1 MDGPNGTS
9 DPSPSIVAL
18 HNFASPV
25 DGTAALTSLNLEQAA
40 QPQRQFTTT
49 TTTQA
54 HFSGPIPPPGL
65 LRDYDAISPGLAD
78 RLVSMAEGEAR
89 HRRELESRI
98 VEAQIRDNKIRLDE
112 TRRGQLF
119 AFVIVIAAIIG
130 ATIAAYSG
138 HEVSAGILG
147 GVPITG
153 VVTTFILGRSKA
165 PQDEK
170 QQQGKESNNAKKRK
184 RRAT

>member
-1 MDGPNGTS
+1 
-9 DPSPSIVAL
+9 
-18 HNFASPV
+18 
-25 DGTAALTSLNLEQAA
+25 
-40 QPQRQFTTT
+40 
-49 TTTQA
+49 
-54 HFSGPIPPPGL
+54 
-65 LRDYDAISPGLAD
+65 
-78 RLVSMAEGEAR
+78 MAEGEAR

-98 VEAQIRDNKIRLDE
+98 VDAQIRDIKIRLDE

-119 AFVIVIAAIIG
+119 AFVIVITAIIG

-165 PQDEK
+165 PQDGK
-170 QQQGKESNNAKKRK
+170 QREGKESNNAKKRK
-184 RRAT
+184 RRAA